1 MVPDHA
7 HSLTLTDYRQ
17 RAEIIQREAAALVI
31 DSEAADLAAVQL
43 LGAIAT
49 LRKAAEVKRT
59 ELVSP
64 YNKEVAEINAA
75 FRDVLAPVL
84 TADATLRKHSLAWRQ
99 AEKARADQARRAAVL
114 AQQAADAMLREAE
127 RADTLGDSAAVDSL
141 VSIAAEQEQAAGQS
155 AQEATPPAA
164 TIRTA
169 FGTRTFRHDW
179 AFEVTNP
186 EMVPRE
192 YLEVN
197 EARIRLAIRNGAR
210 EIAGLR
216 IYPTE
221 TVVVG
226 GR

>member
-31 DSEAADLAAVQL
+31 DSGAAGLAAVQL
-43 LGAIAT
+43 LGASAT

-99 AEKARADQARRAAVL
+99 AEKARADQARRAAAL
-114 AQQAADAMLREAE
+114 AEREAHALLQEAEQADTGGHDADADLLLM
-127 RADTLGDSAAVDSL
+127 
-141 VSIAAEQEQAAGQS
+141 IA
-155 AQEATPPAA
+155 
-164 TIRTA
+164 
-169 FGTRTFRHDW
+169 
-179 AFEVTNP
+179 
-186 EMVPRE
+186 
-192 YLEVN
+192 
-197 EARIRLAIRNGAR
+197 
-210 EIAGLR
+210 
-216 IYPTE
+216 
-221 TVVVG
+221 
-226 GR
+226 